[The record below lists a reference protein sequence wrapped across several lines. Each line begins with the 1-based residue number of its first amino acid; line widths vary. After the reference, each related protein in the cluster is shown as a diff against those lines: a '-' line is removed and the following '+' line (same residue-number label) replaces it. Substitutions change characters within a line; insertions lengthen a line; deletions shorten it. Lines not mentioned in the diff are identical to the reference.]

1 MGDTTLGD
9 DRIDGFDDLFEPF
22 ELDDRPP
29 AATPTRTMKN
39 EGSTGDGVPQ
49 VRRPV
54 PCPSCG
60 SANPPFNRHC
70 EACGARLSQAPL
82 PVAPQ
87 PMLRTTA
94 GARAL
99 MVLAGV
105 IFTVA
110 ILALAYNVFRS
121 DPDAVADTSTTT
133 STTTITTGVV
143 ELTPVRTECSTELPS
158 FPCEALT
165 DDDPANSWNAE
176 DGGIGAEVIFLFS
189 PEVQI
194 TEMFVYN
201 LDDEER
207 FLRNARIRGYEIR
220 INDLQQAIVDE
231 LEDSAEPQRIEIRS
245 LRTNRLTLTI
255 TSAYAGQV
263 YDGKDPF
270 EELAVQKI
278 TFFGRPVPE
287 AGG

>member
-1 MGDTTLGD
+1 LGD

-22 ELDDRPP
+22 ELEDRPP
-29 AATPTRTMKN
+29 GDAPTRTKKGDP
-39 EGSTGDGVPQ
+39 GSAGREVPQ
-49 VRRPV
+49 VRQPV

-70 EACGARLSQAPL
+70 EACGARLSQTPL

-121 DPDAVADTSTTT
+121 DPEEAAETTT
-133 STTTITTGVV
+133 TTTTLVPPVGVV
-143 ELTPVRTECSTELPS
+143 ELSPVRAECTTDLPS
-158 FPCEALT
+158 FPCTALV
-165 DDDPANSWNAE
+165 DDDPSNSWNAL
-176 DGGIGAEVIFLFS
+176 DGGIGDEIVFLFS
-189 PEVQI
+189 PAVQI
-194 TEMFVYN
+194 TDMFIYN
-201 LDDEER
+201 LDDTER
-207 FLRNARIRGYEIR
+207 FLRNARIRGYEIT
-220 INDLQQAIVDE
+220 IDDLQQAIVGE
-231 LEDSAEPQRIEIRS
+231 FEDTAEPQKIEIRS

-255 TSAYAGQV
+255 TSSYAGII
-263 YDGKDPF
+263 YEGREPF
-270 EELAVQKI
+270 RELALQEV
-278 TFFGRPVPE
+278 TFFGREVPD